1 MGEKSHYNYRV
12 EPQDVDFTLRATIPS
27 LGSAILNTAGIDA
40 HGKGF
45 GVDALNADNHSWV
58 LSRMAVEFDCQPRQ
72 YTDYTIATWIN
83 EYGRVLS
90 TRNFTLTDAA
100 GNEFGRA
107 VTQWAM
113 IDLKS
118 RSALDLSWVGDAH
131 ADAIVDAPSPTDK
144 PRKIRDVDPAQT
156 VMHKVVYS
164 DIDFNRHV
172 NTMRYIEMMIDM
184 LPLEMLMQER
194 PCASIS
200 ISCANAVTDRRLPSV
215 MNNAAV
221 RRCSRFATMPV
232 RRPYVPLSSGN
243 RPAGNVLPALRGTGF
258 AGRAAKPF
266 FIMETAV
273 KTQNKYQ
280 VSIDLLN
287 DAVGKEIATSLQYM
301 YFHTHFED
309 DRYQYLSKIMR
320 EISIAEM
327 RHIEEFSDRIM
338 FLQGDVDM
346 NASFRT
352 KQVTDVKEMLR
363 LAMQLEQST
372 IDSYNEASR
381 IAAEHKDAVTHKMF
395 QDIIVEEEEHL
406 DTFRTELQHMLDYG
420 EEYLALQSA
429 AGSKHTAKSFK
440 HTDDGE

>member
-58 LSRMAVEFDCQPRQ
+58 LSRMAVEFDCQPGQ

-131 ADAIVDAPSPTDK
+131 AAAIVDAPSPTDK

-156 VMHKVVYS
+156 AVHKVVYS

-184 LPLEMLMQER
+184 LPLEMLMQEAPVR
-194 PCASIS
+194 LDIHFLRECRYGQTL
-200 ISCANAVTDRRLPSV
+200 AVGYEQRGLTALFEIRSDAGTV
-215 MNNAAV
+215 AV
-221 RRCSRFATMPV
+221 RA
-232 RRPYVPLSSGN
+232 SSGN

-352 KQVTDVKEMLR
+352 KQVTDAKEMLR